1 MWREGRAHSLRPM
14 KPPGHTTH
22 LKAVLQALLV
32 TFLWSTSQILVKFGL
47 ADIPALTF
55 AGLRYVLAFL
65 ALLPVAI
72 RAGAFRELKGQPQR
86 KWFQL
91 VVLGLLYYAV
101 TQGMIFVSLVYLPVV
116 TLSLVLS
123 FTSILVAL
131 LGIAFLRERPTPLQ
145 WAGTALYLAGVGV
158 YFYPAALPHGA
169 RLGLI
174 AAGIGLIANTTS
186 SLMGRSVNRE
196 GSFSPLTV
204 TVVGMGA
211 GGVALL
217 GSGVALQ
224 GLPALSLSNW
234 VIVIWLAV
242 VNSAF
247 AFTLWNHTLRT
258 LTAMESSIL
267 NNTMIFQV
275 ALLAWVFLA
284 EALTPRQIAGILL
297 AGAGALVVQL
307 RRAPGTKRP

>member
-1 MWREGRAHSLRPM
+1 M
-14 KPPGHTTH
+14 KPSGHTTH

-55 AGLRYVLAFL
+55 AGLRYFLAFL
-65 ALLPVAI
+65 VLLPIAI
-72 RAGAFRELKGQPQR
+72 RAGAFRTLKGQPRR

-101 TQGMIFVSLVYLPVV
+101 TQGTVFVSLVYLPVV

-131 LGIAFLRERPTPLQ
+131 LGIIFLRERPTPLQ
-145 WAGTALYLAGVGV
+145 WAGTALYLAGVAV
-158 YFYPAALPHGA
+158 YFQPAALPHST

-174 AAGIGLIANTTS
+174 AAGIGLIANTAS

-211 GGVALL
+211 GGIALL

-234 VIVIWLAV
+234 AIVAWLAV

-247 AFTLWNHTLRT
+247 AFTLWNHTLRS

-297 AGAGALVVQL
+297 AGTGALVVQL
-307 RRAPGTKRP
+307 RRAPGSKRQ